1 MLPEIITLI
10 DKLGYPGAMLIGM
23 WYIMRHQ
30 DQRNSEKDALIHQ
43 ILKEGQTRVETLV
56 KMVLDLSKEDSET
69 RADLKSAVNAML
81 ESLQQMREYCMKSKQ
96 L

>member
-30 DQRNSEKDALIHQ
+30 DTRNAEKDALIYQ
-43 ILKEGQTRVETLV
+43 ILKEGQTRVESLV
-56 KMVLDLSKEDSET
+56 TMVMQLSKEDTET
-69 RADLKSAVNAML
+69 RSELKSVVSTMV
-81 ESLQQMREYCMKSKQ
+81 ESLQQMREFCGKGRQ
-96 L
+96 